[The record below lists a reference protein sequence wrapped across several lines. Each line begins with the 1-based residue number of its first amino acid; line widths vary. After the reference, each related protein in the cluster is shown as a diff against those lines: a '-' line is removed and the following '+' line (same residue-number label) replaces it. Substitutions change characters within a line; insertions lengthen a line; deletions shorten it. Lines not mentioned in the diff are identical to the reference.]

1 MADLYD
7 FAYGDYSEDT
17 DFYLNLA
24 RATGGPILELGA
36 GTGRVAFPLAKAG
49 HRVVGIDTSSS
60 MLAKANEKVKAS
72 RLARGRL
79 SFIEAD
85 MTAFDLDE
93 RFALVIVAA
102 NTFQH
107 LTLTRDQRA
116 CIGRVAA
123 HLQPGGA
130 FTRSVRSPASLP

>member
-49 HRVVGIDTSSS
+49 YRVTGIDTSPS
-60 MLAKANEKVKAS
+60 MLRKAAEKLKAA
-72 RLARGRL
+72 RLKPGQL
-79 SFIEAD
+79 SFAEAD
-85 MTAFDLDE
+85 MTSFALDE
-93 RFALVIVAA
+93 RFTLVIVA
-102 NTFQH
+102 
-107 LTLTRDQRA
+107 
-116 CIGRVAA
+116 
-123 HLQPGGA
+123 
-130 FTRSVRSPASLP
+130 